1 MEKTIAII
9 LFILYA
15 GMVIYINT
23 FLLYKALKESW
34 KSKDWE
40 FMIFCLMM
48 FLTEILFVLSL
59 VVMVLQIY

>member
-1 MEKTIAII
+1 MEKTIVII

-15 GMVIYINT
+15 GIVIYINAV
-23 FLLYKALKESW
+23 LLYKALKESW

-48 FLTEILFVLSL
+48 LLTEILFVLSL